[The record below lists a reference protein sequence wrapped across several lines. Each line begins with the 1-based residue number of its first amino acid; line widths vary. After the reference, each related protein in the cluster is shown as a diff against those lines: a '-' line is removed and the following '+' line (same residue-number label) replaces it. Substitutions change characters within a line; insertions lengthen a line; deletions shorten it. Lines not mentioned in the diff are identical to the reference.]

1 MTPGE
6 RSVEK
11 VDRLWNLGK
20 LILQNEEEL
29 APLLSE
35 KAKEVL
41 EKLRDN
47 QSELNDLN
55 ECEVFVCGFRLGA
68 RIMLEVLDGSDKW
81 GESSKNRSRPKSST
95 PYKSVIKANLS
106 TDRKEVCPKM

>member
-1 MTPGE
+1 MKILEELWYGNVTPGE

-11 VDRLWNLGK
+11 GGHLWNLGR

-55 ECEVFVCGFRLGA
+55 ECEVFVCSGR
-68 RIMLEVLDGSDKW
+68 E
-81 GESSKNRSRPKSST
+81 
-95 PYKSVIKANLS
+95 
-106 TDRKEVCPKM
+106 

>member
-1 MTPGE
+1 MKILEELWCGNVTPGE

-11 VDRLWNLGK
+11 GGHLWNLGR

-29 APLLSE
+29 VPLLSE

-68 RIMLEVLDGSDKW
+68 KIMLEVLDGSNKW
-81 GESSKNRSRPKSST
+81 GEF
-95 PYKSVIKANLS
+95 
-106 TDRKEVCPKM
+106 EE